1 MQNFNANVFKKI
13 LLQYC
18 GLGLQPI
25 TLPLTESFPPLPD
38 PRDSGICGTLMGHPL
53 TGTRFILLDSKIQNL
68 KTFTASL
75 KGLDLSLVLSDLCN
89 TDLTNIF
96 YIRRSAR
103 VLNEWSGV
111 ANSHQQ

>member
-1 MQNFNANVFKKI
+1 MLMFLRKFCYNIVGWVFSP
-13 LLQYC
+13 L
-18 GLGLQPI
+18 P
-25 TLPLTESFPPLPD
+25 LPLTESFPPLPD

-75 KGLDLSLVLSDLCN
+75 KGLDLSFVLSDLCN